1 MIFDPITIHHTQIKN
16 RLVVSSMV
24 VNYCDTEGRSTEKF
38 MAYHEHKARGGFGLI
53 ITEDF
58 AVQKT
63 GRGFLTIG
71 GLWEDAQIAS
81 HKQLTDRV
89 HAYGAKMFEQLFHAG
104 RQTTSEIAGAPIVAP
119 TALRDPTMPEIPREL
134 TVDEIHARVS
144 SFGDAAVRARKAG
157 FDGVEIHAGH
167 GYLVNQFLSP
177 FSNRRCDEY
186 GGTIQN
192 RCRILVEII
201 HDIRRK
207 CGNDYPIQVRMS
219 VNEYVPGGLGSE
231 ESKVIARIAEPAE
244 TPKRVLVVGGGVA
257 GCEVATRSRSWKRAT
272 ALAASSS
279 WPACRSAR
287 ESSIPSSC
295 GKST

>member
-1 MIFDPITIHHTQIKN
+1 M
-16 RLVVSSMV
+16 R
-24 VNYCDTEGRSTEKF
+24 
-38 MAYHEHKARGGFGLI
+38 
-53 ITEDF
+53 
-58 AVQKT
+58 
-63 GRGFLTIG
+63 
-71 GLWEDAQIAS
+71 AS
-81 HKQLTDRV
+81 
-89 HAYGAKMFEQLFHAG
+89 
-104 RQTTSEIAGAPIVAP
+104 
-119 TALRDPTMPEIPREL
+119 
-134 TVDEIHARVS
+134 
-144 SFGDAAVRARKAG
+144 AASATPPRARKAG

-177 FSNRRCDEY
+177 FPNRRCDEY

-219 VNEYVPGGLGSE
+219 VNEYVPGGLGIE
-231 ESKVIARIAEPAE
+231 ESKVIARIAEPDE

-257 GCEVATRSRSWKRAT
+257 GCEAATRSRSWKRAT